1 VGLTKKIITLII
13 LLFINFVAIFYLGV
27 HVFFLKSFEEI
38 EKQNMEK
45 NIKRLERALNNEIE
59 DLEGINIEYSQ
70 WDDTY
75 EFIVNKNME
84 YVESNFTEMSTFERF
99 RLEFMIFADNNGS
112 VVLANGYD
120 MKNDEEILLNK
131 DLLNHIL
138 SKKELVFHPDEK
150 SSTSGIVMLPE
161 GPALIVSRPILTTTA
176 EGPVRGSL
184 ILGRFFGD
192 EEVRWLSNTTNLNIR
207 MSSADDN
214 QRDFNFEKILSQFP
228 KNSNIYITPENQD
241 YISGYTLVNDIYG
254 DPAIILKVSKKRDI
268 LKQGRA
274 SVNYFIIMFVFGG
287 ILLCFILML
296 ALKKIV
302 LERLI
307 ELSSKANNIG
317 LTKDMSIRM
326 SVKGKDELSF
336 LTVSINR
343 MLDVLEEAQNKLRQM
358 AYHDPLTNLPNRS
371 QFFERLSREM
381 ERRKNNEGSDFAVLF
396 LDLDNFKMIND
407 EIGHHMG
414 DKFLKKIA
422 EKLKKIIDDKDMVAR
437 FGGDE
442 FIIIQTEIKGIEEV
456 ERLARRIIQELDYTL
471 RHDGKEIKIGVS
483 IGIAIYRGRED
494 DGDSL
499 IKKAD
504 IAMYRCK
511 KRDDIKYEFYDKND
525 IN

>member
-1 VGLTKKIITLII
+1 
-13 LLFINFVAIFYLGV
+13 
-27 HVFFLKSFEEI
+27 
-38 EKQNMEK
+38 
-45 NIKRLERALNNEIE
+45 
-59 DLEGINIEYSQ
+59 
-70 WDDTY
+70 
-75 EFIVNKNME
+75 
-84 YVESNFTEMSTFERF
+84 
-99 RLEFMIFADNNGS
+99 
-112 VVLANGYD
+112 
-120 MKNDEEILLNK
+120 
-131 DLLNHIL
+131 
-138 SKKELVFHPDEK
+138 
-150 SSTSGIVMLPE
+150 
-161 GPALIVSRPILTTTA
+161 
-176 EGPVRGSL
+176 
-184 ILGRFFGD
+184 
-192 EEVRWLSNTTNLNIR
+192 
-207 MSSADDN
+207 
-214 QRDFNFEKILSQFP
+214 
-228 KNSNIYITPENQD
+228 
-241 YISGYTLVNDIYG
+241 
-254 DPAIILKVSKKRDI
+254 
-268 LKQGRA
+268 
-274 SVNYFIIMFVFGG
+274 
-287 ILLCFILML
+287 
-296 ALKKIV
+296 
-302 LERLI
+302 
-307 ELSSKANNIG
+307 
-317 LTKDMSIRM
+317 M